1 MSRTLNRPMFRRGG
15 KVDSRGTGIT
25 SGLMPRQNYQNAGF
39 VFPGDES
46 KTTPTTQPTG
56 GGVGFERSPFKKY
69 IENPVQYIS
78 NTAISPI
85 GNTIS
90 DIFNYGKLL
99 FGGEPTADYF
109 SPIYGQ
115 QTYDQYKS
123 IFKDEKGPTIF
134 EKVAPLYTTT
144 ELPEAPEI
152 DQSEDNQQGDKTVT
166 MDEKKDPPEVQDNNK
181 AIDVDAMED
190 LIDADAKTFERIML
204 GDNATKDKIFKMLTA
219 AAPKI
224 LEEDYGGAIAAA
236 GEAGDDSAIKAKSRE
251 AALSKYISDTA
262 TTDKQKDYAFIKNK
276 YPKMSE
282 EDAIAFAGG
291 NSQYQKELPL
301 STVRATI
308 TSKFEPSTLHE
319 QAYKDGYIEYLS
331 LKTRYGADLKQLPYK
346 AKGKTVD
353 DGFEVVTT
361 NLDKSS
367 IYFDPVSQDYIVA
380 DKETGQSK
388 KFNTFESAN
397 SYLKS

>member
-56 GGVGFERSPFKKY
+56 GGTGFSQSPFKKL
-69 IENPVQYIS
+69 IVDPTLS
-78 NTAISPI
+78 AISPVVNVGSDI
-85 GNTIS
+85 GNFT
-90 DIFNYGKLL
+90 KLF
-99 FGGEPTADYF
+99 FGGDPTFKYLDPFAKGSGFGVGVEDF
-109 SPIYGQ
+109 DTFRYGPNKKEQ
-115 QTYDQYKS
+115 
-123 IFKDEKGPTIF
+123 
-134 EKVAPLYTTT
+134 TTT
-144 ELPEAPEI
+144 ELPEAPVI

-166 MDEKKDPPEVQDNNK
+166 MDEKKDAPEVQDNNK

-204 GDNATKDKIFKMLTA
+204 GDSATKDKIFKMLTA

-251 AALSKYISDTA
+251 AAVSKYISDTA

-276 YPKMSE
+276 YPNMSE

-291 NSQYQKELPL
+291 QSQYQKELPL

-319 QAYKDGYIEYLS
+319 QAYEDGYIEYLS
-331 LKTRYGADLKQLPYK
+331 LNTRYGADLKILPYK
-346 AKGKTVD
+346 SKGKSIE

-361 NLDKSS
+361 SLDKSS

>member
-25 SGLMPRQNYQNAGF
+25 SGLMPRQNYQTAGF

-46 KTTPTTQPTG
+46 KTTQTTQPTG
-56 GGVGFERSPFKKY
+56 GGTGFSQSPFKKL
-69 IENPVQYIS
+69 IVDPTLSAVSPVVNVGS
-78 NTAISPI
+78 DI
-85 GNTIS
+85 GNFAK
-90 DIFNYGKLL
+90 IF
-99 FGGEPTADYF
+99 FGGEPTFKYLDPF
-109 SPIYGQ
+109 QPGSGFGVGVEDFDTFRYGPN
-115 QTYDQYKS
+115 K
-123 IFKDEKGPTIF
+123 
-134 EKVAPLYTTT
+134 TTT
-144 ELPEAPEI
+144 ELPEAPKI

-166 MDEKKDPPEVQDNNK
+166 MDEKKDAPEVQDNNK

-236 GEAGDDSAIKAKSRE
+236 GEAGDDTALKQKSRE
-251 AALSKYISDTA
+251 AAVSKYISDTA
-262 TTDKQKDYAFIKNK
+262 STDKQKDYAFIKNK
-276 YPKMSE
+276 YPNMSE

-291 NSQYQKELPL
+291 QSQFQKELPL

-308 TSKFEPSTLHE
+308 SSNFEPSTLHE
-319 QAYKDGYIEYLS
+319 QVYRDGHIEFRA

-346 AKGKTVD
+346 AKGKSVD
-353 DGFEVVTT
+353 DGFEIVTT
-361 NLDKSS
+361 SLDKSS
-367 IYFDPVSQDYIVA
+367 IYFDTVNQNYIVA
-380 DKETGQSK
+380 DQETGQSK
-388 KFNTFESAN
+388 TFNTFESAN
-397 SYLKS
+397 NYLRS